1 LRILVTFALENEFAP
16 WRKIRDFRKRNGERI
31 SSIIANIEG
40 AEAIVALTGAGPAHA
55 RRVMEE
61 VLEPDA
67 RNFELCVSAGL
78 CGALSPEYEV
88 GQIVVA
94 KSAFLATERREI
106 RSDEELL
113 RFACDLGARPARR
126 FCTVDRVLVT
136 KNEKS
141 QFAEIGEI
149 VEMESFVVMELA
161 AAAGIPTV
169 AIRAVSDVADED
181 LPLDMN
187 QIFSSRG
194 TVSMRRVAGEI
205 ARHPASI
212 TGLARLGTQSR
223 NAAERLARFLDGYL
237 SALVRNATAHQRIE
251 CLS

>member
-1 LRILVTFALENEFAP
+1 MRILVTFALENEFAP
-16 WRKIRDFRKRNGERI
+16 WRKFRDFRKRDGERI
-31 SSIIANIEG
+31 SSFIADIEG
-40 AEAIVALTGAGPAHA
+40 AEAIVALTGVGPAHA
-55 RRVMEE
+55 REAMEE
-61 VLEPDA
+61 VLGPGP

-78 CGALSPEYEV
+78 CGALRLEYELKEV
-88 GQIVVA
+88 IVA
-94 KSAFLATERREI
+94 QAAFSATQRREM
-106 RSDEELL
+106 RSDEEPL
-113 RFACDLGARPARR
+113 RFACDLGARPATR

-169 AIRAVSDVADED
+169 AIRAVSDAADED

-212 TGLARLGTQSR
+212 TGLARLGTRSR
-223 NAAERLARFLDGYL
+223 NAAERLATFLDGYL